1 MYLLQAPH
9 NAFWK
14 VFFTIESLF
23 YDFLNLGA
31 NGVVN
36 LKLVL
41 KSLHFLIA
49 QDFLNIIICT
59 ELLDLISD
67 LYSTISVNICLWQ
80 YLWFSHVK
88 ARNSSLLVYPVMSK
102 KMHFL
107 MDVSQT
113 LCIRKKWCE
122 GSLSLEANREG
133 LWAATLR
140 PSRTFLLWRS
150 CHKSQ
155 WMPFKYQDT

>member
-1 MYLLQAPH
+1 M
-9 NAFWK
+9 
-14 VFFTIESLF
+14 FFTIESLF

-67 LYSTISVNICLWQ
+67 LYSTISVNICL
-80 YLWFSHVK
+80 
-88 ARNSSLLVYPVMSK
+88 
-102 KMHFL
+102 
-107 MDVSQT
+107 
-113 LCIRKKWCE
+113 
-122 GSLSLEANREG
+122 
-133 LWAATLR
+133 
-140 PSRTFLLWRS
+140 
-150 CHKSQ
+150 
-155 WMPFKYQDT
+155 